1 MAFGSVRDAVVACEG
16 MEQAPREPARVRWA
30 QLRFSIIGTLL
41 SSPPAPGELKPL
53 LEALAKKPYTH
64 PTRSGEVVHF
74 AVATIERWYYRA
86 RETHKPIVA
95 LERKVPKHAGAHPKV
110 SSALGAEVER
120 QYRAHPTWSYQLHYD
135 NLQALA
141 RAQPSLGT
149 VPSYP
154 TVRRYMQ
161 SCGML
166 RQRFRRS
173 RKERAASGSEV
184 EVQARETRSYEHAYV
199 HGLWHLD
206 FHQGSRKVLLPSGQW
221 RDAFVL
227 GVLDDCSRLCCHA
240 QWYLEED
247 TESLVHGLS
256 QAILKRGQPRALMS
270 DNGSAMTS
278 AETEQGLSRLSIAHP
293 TTLPYSP
300 EQNGKQESFWGRIEQ
315 RLLAMLEGERELTL
329 PFLNEATQAWVELE
343 YHRTVHGELGVTPVE
358 RALAGPSVVRPSPS
372 TDELRRAFKV
382 QLTRAQRRSDG
393 TLSVQGVRFEVPGR
407 YRSLVRCTVRVA
419 RWDLSSIDLVDPHT
433 GVHLATL
440 LPLDKQR
447 NADGRRRALR
457 FASERREDTAPSGIA
472 PRMRELLRDYV
483 ATGLPPAYLI
493 KHDDG
498 DERASD
504 QENT

>member
-1 MAFGSVRDAVVACEG
+1 MD
-16 MEQAPREPARVRWA
+16 QAPREPARVRWA

-41 SSPPAPGELKPL
+41 SSPPTRGELKSQ
-53 LEALAKKPYTH
+53 LESLAKKPYTH
-64 PTRSGEVVHF
+64 PTRPDEVVYF
-74 AVATIERWYYRA
+74 AVATLERWYYRA

-110 SSALGAEVER
+110 SAALGVEIAR
-120 QYRAHPTWSYQLHYD
+120 QYRQHPTWSYQLHYD

-141 RAQPSLGT
+141 RGQSSLGAL
-149 VPSYP
+149 PSYP

-166 RQRFRRS
+166 RQRYRRS
-173 RKERAASGSEV
+173 RKEHATGLDV

-221 RDAFVL
+221 RDAFLL

-278 AETEQGLSRLSIAHP
+278 AETEQGLSRLSIVHSP
-293 TTLPYSP
+293 TLPYSP

-329 PFLNEATQAWVELE
+329 ALLNEATQAWVEQE
-343 YHRTVHGELGVTPVE
+343 YHRAVHGELGQTPID
-358 RALAGPSVVRPSPS
+358 RALAGPTVVRPSPS
-372 TDELRRAFKV
+372 TDELRRVFKV

-419 RWDLSSIDLVDPHT
+419 RWDLSSVDLVDPHT

-457 FASERREDTAPSGIA
+457 IASESREDTAPSGIA
-472 PRMRELLRDYV
+472 PRLRELMREYA

-493 KHDDG
+493 KHDG
-498 DERASD
+498 EHSAENEESD
-504 QENT
+504 T